1 VNQGLAVFP
10 EMSPEVVK
18 GLTAPTVAARAA
30 SRAEMAASRAARAA
44 AERKWQAD
52 RIREIV
58 ENPWGTK

>member
-52 RIREIV
+52 RIR
-58 ENPWGTK
+58 